1 MNIQHDMKH
10 KAWLIGAGLLVVVL
24 IVLVVAQPWKPHK
37 STSEITANTE
47 TAANNYLIS
56 KVGYDNFKKL
66 YTFDKARGGYGD
78 SNSTYDFLA
87 YHFAP
92 FKTFVNPEDIV
103 MVQVNKHEPTEVF
116 ADVAPDCKK
125 DKSLCDFNI
134 DKQKSLQI
142 AQDNGITADDVT
154 VSTANMKDEY
164 AKKNG
169 LAFVII
175 VQSCKQNKSVVI
187 DYRNGAIL
195 GSETNCENVQ
205 L

>member
-1 MNIQHDMKH
+1 MNIQHYIKR
-10 KAWLIGAGLLVVVL
+10 KEWLIGTGLLIAIL
-24 IVLVVAQPWKPHK
+24 IVLGVAQPWKPHK
-37 STSEITANTE
+37 PTTEITANTE
-47 TAANNYLIS
+47 TVANNYLIS

-66 YTFDKARGGYGD
+66 YTFDKARGGYGG
-78 SNSTYDFLA
+78 SNSNYDFIA

-92 FKTFVNPEDIV
+92 YKMFPGSEDVI
-103 MVQVNKHEPTEVF
+103 MVQVNKHKPAEIY

-134 DKQKSLQI
+134 DKQKALQI

-154 VSTANMKDEY
+154 VSATNMKDDY
-164 AKKNG
+164 AKKKG
-169 LAFVII
+169 LGFVVI